1 MKKKIFGTILAVGL
15 LVSLAACGSSKESS
29 TAKSSAAT
37 SQKADN
43 TKKLAA
49 IKEKKEIVMGTSAD
63 FAPFEF
69 PQMNGGKEQIV
80 GVDVDIAQAIADDLG
95 VTLKVMNLSFDNL
108 LPSLQQGKLDM
119 VLSGVSATKERK
131 KNVDFS
137 EAYFTPKQ
145 QIVIQKD
152 KLSEYK
158 SVADFKGKK
167 IGAQKGSIQE
177 DVAKDQIKGAQVSS
191 LPKVTTMLME
201 IKQGTLDGMVLESAI
216 AQSYV
221 AQNADLAIADV
232 TLKSSDDEAYAV
244 ALPKNSGEL
253 VTEVNKVVKKLQDE
267 GKIDEFMTKNTDLAE
282 KTADSANK

>member
-108 LPSLQQGKLDM
+108 LPSF
-119 VLSGVSATKERK
+119 SNER
-131 KNVDFS
+131 
-137 EAYFTPKQ
+137 T
-145 QIVIQKD
+145 
-152 KLSEYK
+152 
-158 SVADFKGKK
+158 
-167 IGAQKGSIQE
+167 QE
-177 DVAKDQIKGAQVSS
+177 KC
-191 LPKVTTMLME
+191 
-201 IKQGTLDGMVLESAI
+201 
-216 AQSYV
+216 
-221 AQNADLAIADV
+221 
-232 TLKSSDDEAYAV
+232 
-244 ALPKNSGEL
+244 
-253 VTEVNKVVKKLQDE
+253 
-267 GKIDEFMTKNTDLAE
+267 
-282 KTADSANK
+282 